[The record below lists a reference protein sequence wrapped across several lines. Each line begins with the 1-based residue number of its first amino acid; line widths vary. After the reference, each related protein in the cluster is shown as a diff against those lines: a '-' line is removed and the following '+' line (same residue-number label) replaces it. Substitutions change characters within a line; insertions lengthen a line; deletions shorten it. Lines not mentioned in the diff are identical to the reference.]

1 MISTEPVRNGGMLS
15 GIELAAPDHGHRLVE
30 EQREPERRQHLVE
43 RAAPVERPQDHNLEH
58 DRDQRAADESQE
70 HRQRIG
76 LRPGESGHEE
86 VAAEHE
92 KRAVSEVDDPHDAEY
107 ERHPDRHQEQHQ
119 PELHAVEKLL
129 EQERKRHDG
138 SISTAAM
145 KGSCLVP
152 PAWSRGMIGIERA
165 NLQHVP
171 RAPGALRRRA
181 TFEPRR
187 VCPRVRR

>member
-1 MISTEPVRNGGMLS
+1 MISTDPVRNGGMLS
-15 GIELAAPDHGHRLVE
+15 GIDLATPDHGDRFVE

-43 RAAPVERPQDHNLEH
+43 RAAPVERAQDHNLDH
-58 DRDQRAADESQE
+58 DRDQRAADEGE
-70 HRQRIG
+70 GNRQGIG

-92 KRAVSEVDDPHDAEY
+92 KCAVGEVDDPHDAED
-107 ERHPDRHQEQHQ
+107 ESHADRHQEQHE

-145 KGSCLVP
+145 KGSV
-152 PAWSRGMIGIERA
+152 SFNRRGP
-165 NLQHVP
+165 V
-171 RAPGALRRRA
+171 
-181 TFEPRR
+181 T
-187 VCPRVRR
+187 